1 MAPSDFPPSAV
12 RGVVGE
18 VAGMLK
24 EKKET
29 ISVVETAAGGIIS
42 ASLLA
47 TPGASQ
53 FYKGGLTASTKAPPP
68 KALSDIRPSSQLY
81 TLESRIA
88 FAGWTQDSIKAYRGP
103 TPDIVAGLA
112 EHVRSTLGST
122 YTVCESGTAG
132 PTGGQTRNRQPGYC
146 ALAVS
151 CDKGTFT
158 REIDTGL
165 GGGRQANMI
174 RFAEEALRFVGEV
187 VRGEAKL

>member
-1 MAPSDFPPSAV
+1 MASSDFPPSAV
-12 RGVVGE
+12 QGIVGE

-29 ISVVETAAGGIIS
+29 ISVAETAAGGIIS
-42 ASLLA
+42 ASLLS

-53 FYKGGLTASTKAPPP
+53 FYKGGLT
-68 KALSDIRPSSQLY
+68 LY

-103 TPDIVAGLA
+103 TPDIVGGLA

-132 PTGGQTRNRQPGYC
+132 PTGGQTKNRRPGYC

-158 REIDTGL
+158 KEIDTGL
-165 GGGRQANMI
+165 GGDRRANMI

-187 VRGEAKL
+187 MRGEAKL

>member
-29 ISVVETAAGGIIS
+29 ISVAETAAGGIIS

-53 FYKGGLTASTKAPPP
+53 FYKGGLT
-68 KALSDIRPSSQLY
+68 LY

-103 TPDIVAGLA
+103 
-112 EHVRSTLGST
+112 TLGST

-165 GGGRQANMI
+165 GGDRQANTI

-187 VRGEAKL
+187 MRGEAKL